1 LGFVPDDYP
10 SSEGSF
16 NSRSTGQLPTLQPMS
31 RRGYSLYFFLTP
43 AEQVALLDDFEAR
56 HPVAYYRADTSPV
69 PDAPAIASLVNE
81 EALGHLSIGDWNHSP
96 SYLLTFPEEGVVVQ
110 EITLR
115 KGGYVYA
122 VDQGKNS
129 ALACLRPCG
138 QFTEGVLVAGSV
150 ETFSLISY
158 SGLLFQALVK
168 LLKQRTRRIGSF
180 WVGPAAEEKLRLGWR
195 LVTSASSP
203 REYDLAVE

>member
-1 LGFVPDDYP
+1 
-10 SSEGSF
+10 
-16 NSRSTGQLPTLQPMS
+16 MS

-43 AEQVALLDDFEAR
+43 AEQVALLEDFEAR
-56 HPVAYYRADTSPV
+56 QQVAYYRAGTSPV
-69 PDAPAIASLVNE
+69 PDAPAIASLVSE

-96 SYLLTFPEEGVVVQ
+96 MYLLTFPEEGVVVR

-115 KGGYVYA
+115 KGGCRYA
-122 VDQGKNS
+122 VDQGENPT
-129 ALACLRPCG
+129 LARLRPGG

-150 ETFSLISY
+150 ETFSRSSY
-158 SGLLFQALVK
+158 SGLLFQTLVK

-180 WVGPAAEEKLRLGWR
+180 WVGPAAEENLRLGWR

>member
-1 LGFVPDDYP
+1 
-10 SSEGSF
+10 
-16 NSRSTGQLPTLQPMS
+16 MS
-31 RRGYSLYFFLTP
+31 RRGHSLYFFLTP
-43 AEQVALLDDFEAR
+43 AEQVALLEAFEAR
-56 HPVAYYRADTSPV
+56 HPVAYYRADTSAV

-96 SYLLTFPEEGVVVQ
+96 SYLLTFPEEGVVVE

-115 KGGYVYA
+115 KGGSVYA
-122 VDQGKNS
+122 VNQGENPT
-129 ALACLRPCG
+129 LACLRPGG

-150 ETFSLISY
+150 ETFSRSSY
-158 SGLLFQALVK
+158 SGLLFQAFGK
-168 LLKQRTRRIGSF
+168 LLKQRTRYIGSF

-195 LVTSASSP
+195 LVTSVASP